1 VDPFYTSA
9 ARHFNHMF
17 ERYGYPI
24 IVFNLVKQKEH
35 VPRES
40 LLLHEFTQLVE
51 YLNATLDE
59 NQSIQYIA
67 WDMARAS
74 KS

>member
-1 VDPFYTSA
+1 
-9 ARHFNHMF
+9 MF

-24 IVFNLVKQKEH
+24 IVFNLIKQKEH

-40 LLLHEFTQLVE
+40 LLLHEFTQLVQ
-51 YLNATLDE
+51 YLNETLNE
-59 NQSIQYIA
+59 EHSIDYVA